1 MHRLERLES
10 LTATSEERIK
20 IEHYDLS
27 PAGDLIL
34 RPDASGDGR
43 PATKTIQVILVDS
56 DGNGGPGPR
65 YSAYQ
70 RRHGPPKAVAAEAKY
85 QPYQKG

>member
-1 MHRLERLES
+1 MNSQTMHRLERLES

-20 IEHYDLS
+20 VEHYDLS

-34 RPDASGDGR
+34 RSNVSEDGR
-43 PATKTIQVILVDS
+43 PATQTIQVILVDS

-70 RRHGPPKAVAAEAKY
+70 RRHRPPQAVAAGAK
-85 QPYQKG
+85 QG